1 MKRDKIIQTAKATF
15 QMEAESLMAIASEL
29 SFDFASVVEIIEKST
44 GKLVI
49 SGIGKSAYIANKI
62 VATLNSTGTHAQFL
76 HAAEAIHGDL
86 GMVQSGDVVIII
98 SKSGCTPEIKN
109 LVNLL
114 KSRSVTLIGLTSY
127 QNSFL
132 GKHADYVLHV
142 PVKREAC
149 PHNLA
154 PTTSTT
160 AQLVMGDALAVALM
174 KVKNF
179 TEADFARSHPGGTL
193 GKRLYWKVEDLID
206 KTQKPLV
213 NVADSIREAIVAISK
228 SRNGI
233 TAVEEDGQ
241 LVGVITDGD
250 LRRMLF
256 REIDFKTTKVK
267 EVMSRQPKIL
277 NQYALATQA
286 LEMIEQYKIGQLL
299 VVDENHQYVGILDF
313 QDLLKEGIIN

>member
-1 MKRDKIIQTAKATF
+1 MKRDKIIQTAKTTF
-15 QMEAESLMAIASEL
+15 QMEAESLMVIASEL
-29 SFDFASVVEIIEKST
+29 SFDFASAVEIIEKST
-44 GKLVI
+44 GKVVI

-86 GMVQSGDVVIII
+86 GLVQSGDVVIII

-114 KSRSVTLIGLTSY
+114 KSKAVTLIGLTSY

-132 GKHADYVLHV
+132 CKHADYVLHV

-174 KVKNF
+174 KVKKI
-179 TEADFARSHPGGTL
+179 TEADFAKSHPGGTL

-233 TAVEEDGQ
+233 TAVEEQGR

-256 REIDFKTTKVK
+256 REIDFKMTKVK
-267 EVMSRQPKIL
+267 EVMSRQPKII

-286 LEMIEQYKIGQLL
+286 LEMIELHKIGQLL
-299 VVDENHQYVGILDF
+299 VVDEAHQYVGILDF